1 MEPGAMGGTLGGSFA
16 WASTDGPIE
25 VLLGEHRTI
34 LQVLDEVERESRR
47 VEAEQALREAFWAD
61 LLRFLDEFD
70 AGLHHAKEERLLFPA
85 LEAHGLAADHGPTAS
100 LRDEHLRS
108 RFWQQR
114 IDAALRERDRNRL
127 AAAAGNLVDLTRAHV
142 LKENQILFPLVKRLL
157 DPDELDR
164 LHREF
169 RLLAADQRL
178 RTWIRF
184 PYPGTAGAEAGA
196 AGA

>member
-1 MEPGAMGGTLGGSFA
+1 MDAGVLD
-16 WASTDGPIE
+16 WAATDDPID

-47 VEAEQALREAFWAD
+47 LEATGVLRESFWQD
-61 LLRFLDEFD
+61 LLRFCDEFD
-70 AGLHHAKEERLLFPA
+70 AGLHHQKEEHLLFPA
-85 LEAHGLAADHGPTAS
+85 LEASGLSPTTGPTAV

-108 RFWQQR
+108 RFWRQRIEQALQQR
-114 IDAALRERDRNRL
+114 DRARLL
-127 AAAAGNLVDLTRAHV
+127 AAAGSFLDLNRAHV
-142 LKENQILFPLVKRLL
+142 LKENQILFPLARRLL
-157 DPDELDR
+157 QPGDLAR

-178 RTWIRF
+178 GCWMRH
-184 PYPGTAGAEAGA
+184 PYEQA